1 MSLEAQLLAVLGALV
16 GGRAYPDV
24 TPDKPVFPLI
34 VYQGAGGQEQWYVE
48 RKRREKRHQRVQV
61 FVWAATRA
69 QASDIADQIG
79 TALCESDFPVVEP
92 YGSPTSLYEEAI
104 KKYGTRQDF
113 GIWFLPT

>member
-1 MSLEAQLLAVLGALV
+1 MSLEAQLLAVLGPLV

-48 RKRREKRHQRVQV
+48 RERREKRHQRVQV

-79 TALCESDFPVVEP
+79 TALCESD
-92 YGSPTSLYEEAI
+92 
-104 KKYGTRQDF
+104 
-113 GIWFLPT
+113 

>member
-1 MSLEAQLLAVLGALV
+1 MSLEAQMKALLGPLA
-16 GGRAYPDV
+16 GGRVYADV

-34 VYQGAGGQEQWYVE
+34 VHQGAGGQEQWYVE

-61 FVWAATRA
+61 FVWAESRM
-69 QASDIADQIG
+69 QANEIADRIG
-79 TALCESDFPVVEP
+79 TALCESDFPAVEP

-113 GIWFLPT
+113 GIWFFPS

>member
-1 MSLEAQLLAVLGALV
+1 MSLEARLNALLGPLV

-24 TPDKPVFPLI
+24 TPDRPIFPLI
-34 VYQGAGGQEQWYVE
+34 VYQGAGGQERWYVE
-48 RKRREKRHQRVQV
+48 GKRREKRHQRVQL

-69 QASDIADQIG
+69 EASAIADEVG
-79 TALCESDFPVVEP
+79 TALCESDFLAVEP

>member
-1 MSLEAQLLAVLGALV
+1 MSLEAQLLAVLGPLV

-34 VYQGAGGQEQWYVE
+34 VFQGAGGQEQWYVE
-48 RKRREKRHQRVQV
+48 GKRREKRHQRVQV
-61 FVWAATRA
+61 FVWATTRV
-69 QASDIADQIG
+69 QASDLADQIG
-79 TALCESDFPVVEP
+79 TALCKSDFPAVEP

-113 GIWFLPT
+113 GIWFLPS

>member
-1 MSLEAQLLAVLGALV
+1 MTLEAKLKVLLGALV

-24 TPDKPVFPLI
+24 TPDKPEFPLI
-34 VYQGAGGQEQWYVE
+34 VYQGVGGQERWYVE
-48 RKRREKRHQRVQV
+48 GKRREKRNQRLQV

-69 QASDIADQIG
+69 QASIIADQIG
-79 TALCESDFPVVEP
+79 TALCESDFPSVEP

-113 GIWFLPT
+113 GIWHSP